1 MKTVLVTIKAPRRIK
16 VRVPAGRTD
25 RETLMAAA
33 TKAQRHVILTASLS
47 SAA

>member
-1 MKTVLVTIKAPRRIK
+1 MKTVLVTIKAPRTLR

-33 TKAQRHVILTASLS
+33 TKAQRHIILTASLR
-47 SAA
+47 AA